1 MGNEKQKSDKK
12 RRKIIPLLIVIIVFA
27 LVIEAGVLYYVNNRN
42 ANNTSTLLLNQV
54 TDIMNK
60 NQKNEKDLIG
70 SLKEDYIVR
79 AKAIAYMID
88 AKPEAENDEKELQKI
103 ADLMSIDEI
112 HLIDQTGKIYSGS
125 VPKYYGYD
133 FNSGDQIAYF
143 KPMLKDKKLTMCQDM
158 VPNTTEGKMMMYAIT
173 WNEAGDRMI
182 QVGIE
187 PKRLLKE
194 LKQNEAKAV
203 VSNMPVYKG
212 ISIYVADKDSGKIYG
227 ATDKTKIGKTLDSI
241 GISKKN
247 IKENKTFTKMIRI
260 DGKKSKCVI
269 KKTKNYVVSVTYAIA
284 SDNTSNMIAILIV
297 AVYLSIA
304 AGCILF
310 MMSRLSKVKK
320 EKNEQS
326 KMLSS
331 MSEISNTDKLTGCL
345 NRRAYEDDIKNISND
360 VDFIYISMD
369 VNGLKIIN
377 DSMGHA
383 AGDELLT
390 GAASCIKECFVP
402 YGKVYRIGGDEFVT
416 ILFHDLDQFTKMK
429 EQFEHMIH
437 HWSGERLE
445 SISVSYGCVSSKER
459 EWVSMKEV
467 ANVADVRMY
476 EEKAMYYK
484 KNGIDRRGQPEAY
497 VALYKLYSHIIKINL
512 DKDIYKKLNW
522 KEDKQE
528 DHKQYNGRFSEWLE
542 KLENQADI
550 YQDDLEEYRQK
561 MNLEYLRRYF
571 MDDQKTISIS
581 YRKKDGDEYKRIS
594 IEIVQKEQG
603 YSDEK
608 EYFLYM
614 KGSE

>member
-1 MGNEKQKSDKK
+1 MKNKGRKSDKK
-12 RRKIIPLLIVIIVFA
+12 RQKIILLLIVIIIFA
-27 LVIEAGVLYYVNNRN
+27 LIIEAGVLSYVNNRN
-42 ANNTSTLLLNQV
+42 ANNTSILLLNQV

-60 NQKNEKDLIG
+60 NRKNEKDLIE

-79 AKAIAYMID
+79 AKAVSYMID

-112 HLIDQTGKIYSGS
+112 HLIDKKGKIYSGS
-125 VPKYYGYD
+125 VSKYYGYD
-133 FNSGDQIAYF
+133 FNSGEQIAYF
-143 KPMLKDKKLTMCQDM
+143 KPMLKNKKLTMCQDM

-194 LKQNEAKAV
+194 LKQNEAKTV

-212 ISIYVADKDSGKIYG
+212 IRIYVADKDSGKIYG

-241 GISKKN
+241 GLSKKN
-247 IKENKTFTKMIRI
+247 VKDHKIFKKMIRI

-269 KKTKNYVVSVTYAIA
+269 KKTKNYVISVTYAVA
-284 SDNTSNMIAILIV
+284 LDNTSNMIAILIV

-310 MMSRLSKVKK
+310 MITRLSKVKK

-326 KMLSS
+326 QMLSS

-390 GAASCIKECFVP
+390 GAALCIKQCFAP
-402 YGKVYRIGGDEFVT
+402 YGKVYRIGGDEFVV
-416 ILFHDLDQFTKMK
+416 ILFKDLDQFTKIK
-429 EQFEHMIH
+429 EQFDDVIL

-459 EWVSMKEV
+459 EWESMKEV
-467 ANVADVRMY
+467 ANVADVKMY

-497 VALYKLYSHIIKINL
+497 VALYKLYSNIIKINL
-512 DKDIYKKLNW
+512 DKDRYKKLNW
-522 KEDKQE
+522 KEDGQGH
-528 DHKQYNGRFSEWLE
+528 HKKYNGKFSDWLKE
-542 KLENQADI
+542 LENKTDI
-550 YQDDLEEYRQK
+550 YGEDLEEYRQK
-561 MNLEYLRRYF
+561 MDLEYLRRYF
-571 MDDQKTISIS
+571 KDGHKTLSIS

-603 YSDEK
+603 YGDEK

-614 KGSE
+614 KG